1 MQLLLKDLS
10 YFFLKNSQ
18 RGSNDKVVVRVREPK
33 QSFLCIQDAKENLG
47 FIQINSVIW
56 SQLFMLFDPQ
66 FPQMGL
72 KKYHPH
78 KVVQIN
84 DNKVVGQ
91 EKQQ

>member
-47 FIQINSVIW
+47 FIHINSVIW